1 MCFSNQT
8 LVVSENVVKRYI
20 YFKLSIAGNVEAG
33 GRNEVVAWRF
43 IFFDDWSSV
52 FYQLIS
58 IVYTRIIIGGE
69 WVRQRVC
76 SQFVVCFIT
85 TGPMRTH
92 APIHYIILYN
102 IITRPILYGRTI
114 GKRKSILIYT
124 FI

>member
-52 FYQLIS
+52 FYQLIKYC
-58 IVYTRIIIGGE
+58 VYTNYYR
-69 WVRQRVC
+69 W
-76 SQFVVCFIT
+76 
-85 TGPMRTH
+85 
-92 APIHYIILYN
+92 
-102 IITRPILYGRTI
+102 
-114 GKRKSILIYT
+114 
-124 FI
+124 